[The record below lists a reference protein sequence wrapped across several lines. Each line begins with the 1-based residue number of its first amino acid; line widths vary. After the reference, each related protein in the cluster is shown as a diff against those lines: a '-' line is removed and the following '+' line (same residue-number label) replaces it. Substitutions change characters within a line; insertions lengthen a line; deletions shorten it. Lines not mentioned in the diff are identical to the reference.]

1 MAIKYYYRM
10 HEKCGSSNSIE
21 NITNKNCL
29 KNFIKG
35 ISNIDNLIINI
46 DNSSEIFV
54 EEIKKIHPHISTSNC
69 GNGFSFLKT
78 VDEAILQ
85 NSDEDI
91 IYFVENDYVHLPDID
106 AYILD
111 GFKTGASLVTLY
123 DHNDKYTS
131 YPELVSKV
139 VIGELCHWRTTP
151 STCMTFAAKIR
162 TLKRHKDILV
172 KYSSFEKQP
181 HDHYM
186 FIALGNAGN
195 VLVSPIPGRCSH
207 GERGCLSP
215 FISWDNIVENS

>member
-46 DNSSEIFV
+46 DNSSDTFA
-54 EEIKKIHPHISTSNC
+54 EEIKKIHPHITTSNC

-91 IYFVENDYVHLPDID
+91 IYFVEAGPLVISFCCVIRRDPRFIVSSSCRR
-106 AYILD
+106 
-111 GFKTGASLVTLY
+111 SLVAYGML
-123 DHNDKYTS
+123 
-131 YPELVSKV
+131 
-139 VIGELCHWRTTP
+139 
-151 STCMTFAAKIR
+151 M
-162 TLKRHKDILV
+162 
-172 KYSSFEKQP
+172 
-181 HDHYM
+181 
-186 FIALGNAGN
+186 
-195 VLVSPIPGRCSH
+195 
-207 GERGCLSP
+207 
-215 FISWDNIVENS
+215 